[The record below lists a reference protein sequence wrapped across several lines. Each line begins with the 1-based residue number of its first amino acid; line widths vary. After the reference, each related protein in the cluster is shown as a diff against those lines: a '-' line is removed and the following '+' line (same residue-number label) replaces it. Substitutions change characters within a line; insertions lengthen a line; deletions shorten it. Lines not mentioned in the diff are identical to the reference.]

1 METLLVSVVCIESR
15 NMCRVRNHAAS
26 EELVPW
32 SKTVAAAGEAGALGG
47 RGQGPSR
54 VTHSE
59 RDKFGLICV
68 Y

>member
-32 SKTVAAAGEAGALGG
+32 SKTAAAAGEAGALGG
-47 RGQGPSR
+47 AEA
-54 VTHSE
+54 E
-59 RDKFGLICV
+59 RH
-68 Y
+68 